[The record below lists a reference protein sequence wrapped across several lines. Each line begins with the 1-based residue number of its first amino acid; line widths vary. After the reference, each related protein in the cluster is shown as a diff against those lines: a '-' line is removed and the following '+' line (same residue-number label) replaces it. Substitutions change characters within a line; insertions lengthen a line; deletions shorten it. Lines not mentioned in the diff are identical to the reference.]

1 MRPRPFAALIL
12 AAVTGPLAAAP
23 AAKGTFKADPTAA
36 EAIRKALDSGGTF
49 EFADVTLDAV
59 LRTLGEQYKIDIVL
73 DRTVIQQM
81 GFEPE
86 TMPVK
91 LQMKNGKLRNALRA
105 LVGQYNLTFA
115 VVGDALVITTEE
127 VAVYRQLKQRISVDY
142 DAVPLSK
149 ALKEL
154 STKYGVNV
162 VLDPRAAKTKAAEN
176 PVTLQ
181 VDDVPFEAAV
191 RLMCEMA
198 DLKPARMGNVIFVTT
213 EARADKLRDSESL
226 VPTPGVPMPGVP
238 GGVLGFAGGIGGGLG
253 GAIVPPPAVV
263 TPPAIVVPDKADKVD
278 PPPAKDL
285 PKKD

>member
-1 MRPRPFAALIL
+1 MPRSLLLLVALMLTATLI
-12 AAVTGPLAAAP
+12 AAAAP
-23 AAKGTFKADPTAA
+23 ASKGSAKADPAAA
-36 EAIRKALDSGGTF
+36 EAIRKALDSSGNFDFSG
-49 EFADVTLDAV
+49 VNLPGV
-59 LRTLGEQYKIDIVL
+59 LNTIAEQYKINIVL
-73 DRTVIQQM
+73 DRTVLQQM

-86 TMPVK
+86 SLTVELK
-91 LQMKNGKLRNALRA
+91 MKEGKLRNALRA
-105 LVGQYNLTFA
+105 IAGQYNLTFA
-115 VVGDALVITTEE
+115 IVGDALVITTEE
-127 VAVYRQLKQRISVDY
+127 LAVYRQLKQRISVDY

-162 VLDPRAAKTKAAEN
+162 VIDPRTARTKSADN

-191 RLMCEMA
+191 RLLCEMA

-213 EARADKLRDSESL
+213 EARADKLRDGDSL
-226 VPTPGVPMPGVP
+226 VPTPGVPMPAVP

-263 TPPAIVVPDKADKVD
+263 TPPAVIVPDKAD
-278 PPPAKDL
+278 PPPAKDA